1 LGKTWEEI
9 YEIKFLKRVRADMYV
24 FAMCIHVDHEEIFFM
39 PFQGLRDK
47 AEVDLRVSW
56 RLAALEGDY
65 VGPFEVGG
73 RAMYCEEAGA

>member
-1 LGKTWEEI
+1 
-9 YEIKFLKRVRADMYV
+9 MYV

-39 PFQGLRDK
+39 PLQGLRDK

-56 RLAALEGDY
+56 RLTAPEGDY